1 MVTIDTVAAPPSM
14 PDLSAGSDSGGS
26 NSDNITSVTTP
37 TFTGTAD
44 ANNTVTLFDGVTA
57 IGSVKADGAGAWSI
71 TTTTL
76 VAGAHTIT
84 AVATDAA
91 GNTSA
96 ASSAAFVT
104 IDTTAAIPSTPDLA
118 TASDSGVSA
127 TDDLTNITTPT
138 FNGSA
143 EANALVTLLD
153 GATVIGTGM
162 ADGTGAWAITA
173 STLGSGVHA
182 IAARIVDVAGNI
194 SVASTALAVTIDTAA
209 PSAPTGL
216 DLQNASDSGA
226 SNTDNITNVTTPVFL
241 GKGEIGASV
250 SLQEGAVVLGKATVN
265 ASGNWSIKTSALSN
279 GAHTVRVRQ
288 TDLAGNISAFSTT
301 LTVTI
306 DNIAPASPVLGKVT
320 TSAASGTAEA
330 GVTVVLFDG
339 ATQIGT
345 TTADGGGLWSLPV
358 VLGAGNHALSAKAT
372 DVAGNLSPASSTSS
386 IVMGTA
392 GADVLFAI
400 GPDLSVGGLGN
411 DIYLVD
417 HAGDVATEAAGE
429 GFDTVYA
436 SVGYTLP
443 TGSEIEFL
451 IANAGPVGVALTGN
465 EFANTIFGGAGD
477 DTIAGAGGADM
488 VFGGVGADVFAL
500 LALADSTVDP
510 AGQDTIGD
518 FSALAGDLIGLSAL
532 DANTGTGGDQAFT
545 FIGNAAFSAAGQVR
559 AEVIGGMTV
568 VSGNVNADLGAD
580 FAVRLN
586 GSHTLGGGNFVL

>member
-1 MVTIDTVAAPPSM
+1 
-14 PDLSAGSDSGGS
+14 
-26 NSDNITSVTTP
+26 VTTP

-173 STLGSGVHA
+173 SALGSGVHA

-216 DLQNASDSGA
+216 DLQAASDSGA
-226 SNTDNITNVTTPVFL
+226 SNADDITNVTTPTVL
-241 GKGEIGASV
+241 GKGEVGASV

-265 ASGNWSIKTSALSN
+265 KSVAAPQEEQALAAPAAAASESCGGKRSAPPASGIPK
-279 GAHTVRVRQ
+279 
-288 TDLAGNISAFSTT
+288 
-301 LTVTI
+301 
-306 DNIAPASPVLGKVT
+306 P
-320 TSAASGTAEA
+320 
-330 GVTVVLFDG
+330 
-339 ATQIGT
+339 
-345 TTADGGGLWSLPV
+345 
-358 VLGAGNHALSAKAT
+358 
-372 DVAGNLSPASSTSS
+372 
-386 IVMGTA
+386 
-392 GADVLFAI
+392 
-400 GPDLSVGGLGN
+400 
-411 DIYLVD
+411 
-417 HAGDVATEAAGE
+417 
-429 GFDTVYA
+429 
-436 SVGYTLP
+436 
-443 TGSEIEFL
+443 
-451 IANAGPVGVALTGN
+451 
-465 EFANTIFGGAGD
+465 
-477 DTIAGAGGADM
+477 
-488 VFGGVGADVFAL
+488 
-500 LALADSTVDP
+500 
-510 AGQDTIGD
+510 
-518 FSALAGDLIGLSAL
+518 
-532 DANTGTGGDQAFT
+532 GGDMKKRKT
-545 FIGNAAFSAAGQVR
+545 
-559 AEVIGGMTV
+559 
-568 VSGNVNADLGAD
+568 
-580 FAVRLN
+580 
-586 GSHTLGGGNFVL
+586 